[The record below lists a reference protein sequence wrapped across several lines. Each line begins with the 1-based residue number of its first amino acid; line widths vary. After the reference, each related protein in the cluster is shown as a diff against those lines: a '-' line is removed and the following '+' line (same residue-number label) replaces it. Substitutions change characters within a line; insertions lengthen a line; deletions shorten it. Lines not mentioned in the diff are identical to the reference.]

1 MSNYKNNSWY
11 NLNKIETFKHSL
23 SHNQATQSPNTP
35 TPTSTTNQHQLFY
48 YSDFVVV
55 VCILY
60 VLMLN
65 EAEAVFVA
73 FVAIESRRRGSK
85 QVLGII

>member
-1 MSNYKNNSWY
+1 
-11 NLNKIETFKHSL
+11 
-23 SHNQATQSPNTP
+23 
-35 TPTSTTNQHQLFY
+35 
-48 YSDFVVV
+48 
-55 VCILY
+55 
-60 VLMLN
+60 MLN